1 MLLLQGP
8 ARVHP
13 RHEPALERQHV
24 REAELGERLG
34 RRGGAAAAGTVE
46 QHRAL
51 RFQAARRLL
60 AHARQR
66 NVHRSAD
73 PEQVPFVL
81 LAHVDECDIVTARFH
96 LDRGRSRHLSKSLPR
111 ILRAF
116 DHLVPLSRYQCVWL
130 TRRLSSATWRWPHAP
145 PKVAYGLPRPQN
157 RSLRFAW

>member
-1 MLLLQGP
+1 MTPNPSADVVSRELRGKVLLVTIDHAP
-8 ARVHP
+8 VN
-13 RHEPALERQHV
+13 ALSTDV
-24 REAELGERLG
+24 
-34 RRGGAAAAGTVE
+34 RRG
-46 QHRAL
+46 
-51 RFQAARRLL
+51 
-60 AHARQR
+60 
-66 NVHRSAD
+66 
-73 PEQVPFVL
+73 L

-130 TRRLSSATWRWPHAP
+130 TRRLSSATWRWQHAP